1 MNAKTAKLT
10 SMVLLAVCLTAC
22 AGSGVSS
29 RSSAGLGYC
38 PAGSIKVCTSL
49 FEPSKERFP
58 SCACSEMISSR

>member
-1 MNAKTAKLT
+1 MIGKKTSIA
-10 SMVLLAVCLTAC
+10 LLAVCLTAC

-29 RSSAGLGYC
+29 RSSAGVSHC
-38 PAGSIKVCTSL
+38 PTGSIKVCTSL